1 MVEKP
6 KMKNSESERQLDK
19 AETQF
24 QAFEE
29 DLKQMTLDR
38 TNEAPKQELE
48 QQTKLSNK
56 DLEKSNDIYLK
67 PSKSI
72 GSREKFN
79 ENYRDEYNFQKEYV
93 RFIAENKEIIGET
106 IEMWTKPFAG
116 MPAEFW
122 QVPTN
127 KPIWGPRYLA
137 EQITKCKYHR
147 FVMQDNITAHDG
159 TAKYYGQMAVD
170 NTIHRLD
177 ATPVGTRKSIFMGS
191 TA

>member
-19 AETQF
+19 AEAQF

-38 TNEAPKQELE
+38 TNEAPKLE
-48 QQTKLSNK
+48 SDQQTKISSK
-56 DLEKSNDIYLK
+56 DLENSKDIYLK

-72 GSREKFN
+72 GSKEKFN
-79 ENYRDEYNFQKEYV
+79 EKFRDEYNFQKEYV

-147 FVMQDNITAHDG
+147 FVMQDNVVENNNMGKI
-159 TAKYYGQMAVD
+159 YGQMAVD
-170 NTIHRLD
+170 TTIHRLD
-177 ATPVGTRKSIFMGS
+177 ALPISTRKSIFMGS
-191 TA
+191 AA

>member
-19 AETQF
+19 AETQS

-170 NTIHRLD
+170 
-177 ATPVGTRKSIFMGS
+177 
-191 TA
+191 